1 MSLLFS
7 PLQIKSISFKNRI
20 AVSPMCQYSSEDG
33 FATDW
38 HLVHLGSRAV
48 GGAGLVM
55 QEASAVCPEG
65 RITYGDMGIWKD
77 EHIEKLKTITSF
89 IATEGS
95 VVGIQLAHAGR
106 KASFD
111 KPWIDSKQIK
121 EGEQSWQTVAPSA
134 IPFHADDM
142 MPVSLSIAG
151 IEKVKTDFK
160 TAAARALAA
169 GFKVVEIHA
178 AHGYLI
184 NQFLSPLTNK
194 RTDAYGSSFENRIRL
209 LVEIIDEVN
218 KVWPADLPLFVRISA
233 TEWLADGWNVDDSVK
248 LAVVLKSKGVDV
260 IDCSSGANMPH
271 VKIPVEP
278 GYQVQFAEKIKREAN
293 IATAAVGLITTAAQ
307 AEKILADGQAD
318 FIFLA
323 RQFLREPY
331 FALHAGKELD
341 VDVQWPE
348 QYERAK

>member
-1 MSLLFS
+1 M
-7 PLQIKSISFKNRI
+7 
-20 AVSPMCQYSSEDG
+20 
-33 FATDW
+33 
-38 HLVHLGSRAV
+38 
-48 GGAGLVM
+48 
-55 QEASAVCPEG
+55 
-65 RITYGDMGIWKD
+65 
-77 EHIEKLKTITSF
+77 
-89 IATEGS
+89 
-95 VVGIQLAHAGR
+95 
-106 KASFD
+106 
-111 KPWIDSKQIK
+111 
-121 EGEQSWQTVAPSA
+121 
-134 IPFHADDM
+134 
-142 MPVSLSIAG
+142 
-151 IEKVKTDFK
+151 
-160 TAAARALAA
+160 
-169 GFKVVEIHA
+169 
-178 AHGYLI
+178 
-184 NQFLSPLTNK
+184 
-194 RTDAYGSSFENRIRL
+194 
-209 LVEIIDEVN
+209 VEIIDEVN

>member
-1 MSLLFS
+1 
-7 PLQIKSISFKNRI
+7 
-20 AVSPMCQYSSEDG
+20 
-33 FATDW
+33 
-38 HLVHLGSRAV
+38 
-48 GGAGLVM
+48 
-55 QEASAVCPEG
+55 
-65 RITYGDMGIWKD
+65 
-77 EHIEKLKTITSF
+77 
-89 IATEGS
+89 
-95 VVGIQLAHAGR
+95 
-106 KASFD
+106 
-111 KPWIDSKQIK
+111 
-121 EGEQSWQTVAPSA
+121 
-134 IPFHADDM
+134 M